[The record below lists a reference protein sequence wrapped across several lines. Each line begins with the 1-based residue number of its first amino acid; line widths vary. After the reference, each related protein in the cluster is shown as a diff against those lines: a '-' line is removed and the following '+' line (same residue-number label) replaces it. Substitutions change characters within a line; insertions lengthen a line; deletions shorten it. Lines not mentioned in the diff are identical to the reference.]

1 MNSTAPSL
9 QALRRRLR
17 VAQQQEPADLVFR
30 NISWLDVFNLRW
42 ERGDVAVADGVV
54 VGLEPGHRGIREV
67 EGTGLFLVP
76 GFIDGHVHIESSLMT
91 PVRFST
97 TVVSRGTTTA
107 VVDPHEVAN
116 VLGWQGLHWVAEA
129 ARSAA
134 MDIRVQLPSCVPAT
148 HLETSGATLDA
159 ASLRRL
165 AAHPQVMG
173 LAEMMNVPGVLAGAE
188 DVLEKLRSFWGRPL
202 DGHSPL
208 LTGTALD
215 AYLSVGI
222 QNCHEVVTLEEGAE
236 KLRKG
241 MAVMLREGSVA
252 KSLET
257 LLPLVTPGSSPQIFF
272 CTDDRNPFDIYREGH
287 LDHLVRKA
295 IKLGLDPALAFRL
308 ASWSAARH
316 FGLRDRGAIAPGQR
330 ADLVVL
336 SDLREVAVQRVF
348 VEGVEATPQHLAPYV
363 DPDPAPL
370 RHSVHVGESVSF
382 SPAPPH
388 GRGGKARVIGLVPD
402 QIITRHLQ
410 CSYGV
415 VEGRAH
421 FDDVDVVPITVLER
435 HGRGGFQSHGFV
447 SGFGLREG
455 AIATSV
461 GHDSHNILIIY
472 RDEISA
478 RTCLAEINRC
488 QGAFVVS
495 RGEEVLASLPLP
507 LAGLMSEGT
516 ASEIHDGL
524 VALKAAARALG
535 CTLHEPF
542 LQLAFLALPVIPSL
556 KITDRGL
563 VDVEQFEIV
572 SPWI

>member
-1 MNSTAPSL
+1 MNYHPPSL
-9 QALRRRLR
+9 EALRHRLR
-17 VAQQQEPADLVFR
+17 VAQRQAPADVIFR
-30 NISWLDVFNLRW
+30 NITWLDVFNLRW
-42 ERGDVAVADGVV
+42 ERGDVVVADGVV
-54 VGLEPGHRGIREV
+54 VGLEPGHRGVREI
-67 EGTGLFLVP
+67 EGAGRFLVP

-116 VLGWQGLHWVAEA
+116 VLGWRGLHWVAEA

-134 MDIRVQLPSCVPAT
+134 MDVRVQLPSCVPAT
-148 HLETSGATLDA
+148 HLETSGASLDA
-159 ASLRRL
+159 ATLRRL
-165 AAHPQVMG
+165 SDHPQVLG
-173 LAEMMNVPGVLAGAE
+173 LAEMMNVPGLLAGDE
-188 DVLEKLRSFWGRPL
+188 GVLEKIRSFWGRPL

-208 LTGTALD
+208 LSGSALD

-236 KLRKG
+236 KLKKG

-257 LLPLVTPGSSPQIFF
+257 LLPLVNPATSPQLFF

-287 LDHLVRKA
+287 LDYLVRKA
-295 IKLGLDPALAFRL
+295 IALGLDPALAFRL

-330 ADLVVL
+330 ADLVLL
-336 SDLREVAVQRVF
+336 SDVRQVQVERVF
-348 VEGVEATPQHLAPYV
+348 AQGVEVTPDYLAKFV
-363 DPDPAPL
+363 DPDPSPL
-370 RHSVHVGESVSF
+370 RDSVHLGSSAHF
-382 SPAPPH
+382 NPTPPST
-388 GRGGKARVIGLVPD
+388 GGGYARVIGLVPD
-402 QIITRHLQ
+402 QIITRHLELP
-410 CSYGV
+410 YHTVG
-415 VEGRAH
+415 GRAH
-421 FDDVDVVPITVLER
+421 FEDPDVLPITVLER

-447 SGFGLREG
+447 SGFSLKEG

-472 RDEISA
+472 CDEMSA
-478 RTCLAEINRC
+478 QTCLAEIRRC

-495 RGEEVLASLPLP
+495 RGSQILASLPLP

-516 ASEIHDGL
+516 AAEIHAGL
-524 VALKAAARALG
+524 VELKGAARSLG

-563 VDVEQFEIV
+563 VDVEKFEIV